1 MDLTTRIKELCDSK
15 KVTFAEVERSI
26 GLSNGQI
33 RRWDKVSPRTS
44 TLEKVADYFQVSIDF
59 LLSRTSI
66 PNYHTLNEVAEQN
79 NIDYPGSGEQIDKQS
94 FDHMMDYT
102 IEQKLEALIHSLSS
116 DEKVVFSINN
126 APLEEENKK
135 ILLLSLDHSLKLG
148 KTLAKSN
155 TKFT

>member
-1 MDLTTRIKELCDSK
+1 MNLTTRIKELCDSK
-15 KVTFAEVERSI
+15 KVTFAEVERAV

-59 LLSRTSI
+59 LLGRTRI
-66 PNYHTLNEVAEQN
+66 PNYHTFNEVAEPN
-79 NIDYPGSGEQIDKQS
+79 TLDYPGGGEQIDKHS
-94 FDHMMDYT
+94 IDSRVNYT

-116 DEKVVFSINN
+116 DEKVLFSINS
-126 APLEEENKK
+126 APLGEENKK
-135 ILLLSLDHSLKLG
+135 LLLLSLDHSLKLG
-148 KTLAKSN
+148 KTMVKSD